1 MQKLFK
7 RIGENKGFTLIE
19 LSIVVII
26 FVILT
31 FMAVFSYLGAR
42 NKANEFGTETIMSNI
57 AMALELYSIDNGA
70 YPKNKNWATD
80 LRKNGYIK
88 EVPIKDM
95 WGNDYVYFL
104 LSNNYNSGYR
114 FISYGIDGKSG
125 GDDDIMF
132 ENGQQISFG
141 KYLNKIKK

>member
-1 MQKLFK
+1 MRKLFK

-19 LSIVVII
+19 LSIVMII
-26 FVILT
+26 FFVLA
-31 FMAVFSYLGAR
+31 FMAVFSYLSAR
-42 NKANEFGTETIMSNI
+42 NRANEFGTETIMSTI
-57 AMALELYSIDNGA
+57 SLALELYNIENGA
-70 YPKNKNWATD
+70 YPKDKNWASD
-80 LRKNGYIK
+80 LRKNGYIE

-95 WGNDYVYFL
+95 WGNDYIYFL
-104 LSNNYNSGYR
+104 LSNNHTSGYR

-141 KYLNKIKK
+141 KYLNEINK